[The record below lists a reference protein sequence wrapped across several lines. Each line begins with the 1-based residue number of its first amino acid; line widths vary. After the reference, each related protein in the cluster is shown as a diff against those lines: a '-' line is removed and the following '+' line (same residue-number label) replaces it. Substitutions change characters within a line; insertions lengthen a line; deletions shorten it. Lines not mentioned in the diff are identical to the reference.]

1 MEYWIKQH
9 TCGFPYISLNYMGLK
24 YYVDRGSGGTCGTFR
39 SVPEAVAA
47 CGQAPLPRGSPYDRQ
62 FTYVTAQGGECK
74 GGRVLDRAAVVWG
87 SGHLIGLHGLKVLS
101 RARREGADR
110 DRKSR
115 PKGGLQARPP
125 APHQPVWMLSP
136 SMRTV

>member
-47 CGQAPLPRGSPYDRQ
+47 CGQALLPRGTPYDRQ
-62 FTYVTAQGGECK
+62 FTFVTAQGGECK
-74 GGRVLDRAAVVWG
+74 GGRALDRAAVVWG
-87 SGHLIGLHGLKVLS
+87 SGH
-101 RARREGADR
+101 
-110 DRKSR
+110 
-115 PKGGLQARPP
+115 P
-125 APHQPVWMLSP
+125 APHQPVWMPSP
-136 SMRTV
+136 SMRTVIPLRCHGLPISPKRHRCLFQHREEI